1 MLQKNQHR
9 RSLTNVQYFKIIV
22 KTVKNQNI
30 INTNE
35 HKQKKKHLVLIQ
47 INTHTHTS
55 PSIYIHTIL
64 IKTKE
69 HGGYFV

>member
-1 MLQKNQHR
+1 MLQKRNQHR

-35 HKQKKKHLVLIQ
+35 HKQKKTLSTNPNKHTRTLLPAY
-47 INTHTHTS
+47 T
-55 PSIYIHTIL
+55 YIL
-64 IKTKE
+64 
-69 HGGYFV
+69 F

>member
-35 HKQKKKHLVLIQ
+35 HKQKKHLVLIQ
-47 INTHTHTS
+47 INTHTS